1 MTAIHLA
8 GGCFWGVQ
16 DVFSRIP
23 GVIGTECGYANGD
36 RHYIPDYM
44 LVCSGRMGYREAVK
58 VEFDPSLISLEDIL
72 AVFFLIIDPTQ
83 ERRQGN
89 DIGVQYQTGVYW
101 SDRESEDVVR
111 RVFAA
116 QEARYDEFH
125 VEMGPLEYWTRAE
138 DEHQD
143 YLARNP
149 TGYCHIPVWKREL
162 VNEVMRHSRM
172 GLSEQESDEAG
183 PAEGDDAPSS
193 MYRDLQGIRGRCFPP
208 D

>member
-1 MTAIHLA
+1 MSAIHLA

-23 GVIGTECGYANGD
+23 GVIDTECGYANGD
-36 RHYIPDYM
+36 AHYVPDYM

-58 VEFDPSLISLEDIL
+58 VEYDPAEVSLEDL
-72 AVFFLIIDPTQ
+72 LSVFFLIIDPTQ

-89 DIGVQYQTGVYW
+89 DVGIQYQTGVYW
-101 SDRESEDVVR
+101 SDRESEDIVR
-111 RVFAA
+111 RIFAE
-116 QEARYDEFH
+116 QEALYDEFH

-149 TGYCHIPVWKREL
+149 AGYCHIPVWKKEL
-162 VNEVMRHSRM
+162 VDKLVCRSTKF
-172 GLSEQESDEAG
+172 GSD
-183 PAEGDDAPSS
+183 
-193 MYRDLQGIRGRCFPP
+193 RR
-208 D
+208 

>member
-58 VEFDPSLISLEDIL
+58 VEFDPSRISLEDIL
-72 AVFFLIIDPTQ
+72 AVFFLIIDPAQ

-89 DIGVQYQTGVYW
+89 DVGIQYQTGVYW
-101 SDRESEDVVR
+101 SDRESEDIVR
-111 RVFAA
+111 RVFAE
-116 QEARYDEFH
+116 QEAHYDDFH

-138 DEHQD
+138 DEHQN

-149 TGYCHIPVWKREL
+149 TGYCHIPMWKKVL
-162 VNEVMRHSRM
+162 VEEALCRSRGNE
-172 GLSEQESDEAG
+172 SEQESDESKSVESEGA
-183 PAEGDDAPSS
+183 PAKPVLRFRMSS
-193 MYRDLQGIRGRCFPP
+193 GG
-208 D
+208 